1 MSRIT
6 IGMPVYN
13 DVNFIEESIKS
24 ILTQTYKNFEFII
37 SDDCSTDGSE
47 FICRKYAEK
56 DSRIKYIR
64 QPKNLGI
71 SKNMEFLLKRANTKY
86 FMWAGDDDLWAND
99 FIEQLIFLL
108 ENNKDAISAFCTFSD
123 IDEKGNITSGKNNY
137 DYSNISRYKRLK
149 NFIENSN
156 DVFGYGIF
164 LTEKISEV
172 KFPVWWWPN
181 KKCPYNNIFP
191 SLCFYLAK
199 GNYIHNYGEPLFFKR
214 EKSKE
219 YSNYRTPFS
228 SNGLKDS
235 FAFFLRRFYLVCFST
250 KMIIKGGGIFLAL
263 LFFPMLFIYWFVIP
277 SLKQM
282 KLLYNSFL
290 RKII

>member
-1 MSRIT
+1 
-6 IGMPVYN
+6 MPVYN

-37 SDDCSTDGSE
+37 SDDCSTDGSDL
-47 FICRKYAEK
+47 ICKKYLIK
-56 DSRIKYIR
+56 DSRIRYIR

-86 FMWAGDDDLWAND
+86 FMWAGDDDILAPT
-99 FIEQLIFLL
+99 FIETLIKSI
-108 ENNKDAISAFCTFSD
+108 ENNIDSISAFCTFSS
-123 IDEKGNITSGKNNY
+123 INEKGNITTGKQNF
-137 DYSNISRYKRLK
+137 DYSNSNKLKRLS
-149 NFIENSN
+149 NFIRNSN
-156 DVFGYGIF
+156 DTFGYGIF
-164 LTEKISEV
+164 ITNEIKKV

-219 YSNYRTPFS
+219 SSNYRTPFS

-250 KMIIKGGGIFLAL
+250 KMIIKGGGIILAS
-263 LFFPMLFIYWFVIP
+263 LFFPKLIIYWFFIP
-277 SLKQM
+277 SWKQIKM
-282 KLLYNSFL
+282 AFNSFFHSDNL
-290 RKII
+290 L